1 MQITGAMKKIILLIL
16 TALIVVSAVFAD
28 GKGKP
33 LVIYFSWGEFQKND
47 LDASTSASIMADKS
61 EKYGITELLAK
72 QIARSTGA
80 DIWRIEPEDAYPA
93 KYNPCTEV
101 VDDELKKGIIRQVKG
116 SPDFSKYD
124 TIFVGCPVWWHT
136 APTMVTSF
144 LQGHEKELT
153 GKTVIPFVSYWARY
167 QKETLAALIEA
178 TPSADHKEGYTTD
191 KPNRSSI
198 NAWLRRIGENR

>member
-47 LDASTSASIMADKS
+47 LDASTSASIMVDKS
-61 EKYGITELLAK
+61 EKYGITELLAR
-72 QIARSTGA
+72 QIAGSTGA
-80 DIWRIEPEDAYPA
+80 DLWRIEPEDAYPA

-153 GKTVIPFVSYWARY
+153 GKTVIPFVTFWSTFS
-167 QKETLAALIEA
+167 KETLAALVKA
-178 TPSADHKEGYTTD
+178 TPTAEHKEGFATDTPRQNVTD
-191 KPNRSSI
+191 K
-198 NAWLRRIGENR
+198 WLSRIGEKP